1 MEGELRARLAELE
14 ELRGKVREAEEQL
27 ECTICMERAVTTVLK
42 PVRAL
47 LAVTAP
53 RPPTRAF
60 FFCGWDLLYSCFTC
74 LQPVA
79 GKARLCLG

>member
-60 FFCGWDLLYSCFTC
+60 FFVAVLYSCFTC